1 MKTFEINKKAILKL
15 DEFKNLE
22 SISTSIYWDEK
33 FSNKL
38 INRQSEKHNKFINYY
53 TIVLLLVVIN
63 SSLILLSL
71 IKVPIKNTHNRN
83 LEIVSNELLI
93 SSK

>member
-22 SISTSIYWDEK
+22 RISTSIYWDEK

-38 INRQSEKHNKFINYY
+38 IKRQSEKHNKFINYY

-71 IKVPIKNTHNRN
+71 IKDPIKKSHNRN